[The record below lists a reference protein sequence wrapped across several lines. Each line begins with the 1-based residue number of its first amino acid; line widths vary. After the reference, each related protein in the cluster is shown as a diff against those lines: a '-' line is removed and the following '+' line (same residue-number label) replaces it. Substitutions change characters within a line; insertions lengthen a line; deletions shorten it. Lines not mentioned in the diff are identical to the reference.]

1 MFNEGR
7 PGWGEGAGLAKQG
20 CLCAHHATLSRR
32 PQPAIVLCASG
43 VGWKCMCRW
52 RRRRWPLQVSLVGRH
67 RSKAKNDAGW
77 VGGGERT
84 RRKKCLATTSMPTH
98 LLPGL
103 RSSTFP
109 VGGGLPGGWMNVWL
123 GGSSG
128 VRPRL
133 SAKRKQHKHRRRG
146 PFLPP
151 SPAFQCTQH
160 KSTATRY
167 KFLTTP
173 CTK

>member
-1 MFNEGR
+1 
-7 PGWGEGAGLAKQG
+7 
-20 CLCAHHATLSRR
+20 
-32 PQPAIVLCASG
+32 
-43 VGWKCMCRW
+43 MCRW

-84 RRKKCLATTSMPTH
+84 RRKKCLATTSMPTR

-133 SAKRKQHKHRRRG
+133 SAKRKQQASPPRSFPSSLPSLPRMHTAQKHCH
-146 PFLPP
+146 PL
-151 SPAFQCTQH
+151 
-160 KSTATRY
+160 
-167 KFLTTP
+167 
-173 CTK
+173 